1 MTDEQAHKCKGHL
14 CKVRWRA
21 NDGREEHGC
30 PYHEQVNNNAS
41 YRCNCCA
48 ACEQNCRDDV

>member
-1 MTDEQAHKCKGHL
+1 MSDEHKCKGHL

-21 NDGREEHGC
+21 NGAREEHPC
-30 PYHEQVNNNAS
+30 PYQQDVNNNATF
-41 YRCNCCA
+41 RCNCCA

>member
-1 MTDEQAHKCKGHL
+1 MSDDQHKCKGHL

-30 PYHEQVNNNAS
+30 PYQRDVNNNEAF
-41 YRCNCCA
+41 RCNCCA